1 MIGRMKTIAL
11 LGTGPLPIEN
21 ESYSYGSSNRTWHFA
36 KGLLD
41 RGHRV
46 HAIAFRL
53 MRVENG
59 KEISDPEHRRF
70 KDGDFT
76 LDSVDTVRHF
86 YDDSFLRERIRESG
100 AEILVGVNTF
110 PSARVGSLDLDLPF
124 WADLNGYNMGEVQV
138 RARIT
143 GDEGAIPHGWYE
155 GLAALCRADVFSAAS
170 GPQRYALIGELG
182 AIGRLSGVTC
192 GHEFV
197 YVVPN
202 GREDCPPP
210 EGPSEIRKRLGK
222 DAALGLWIGSYNYQF
237 DVKTLFEGI
246 ESALQKFPYFHFVS
260 TGGKV
265 DGHNE
270 RTYSDFRSW
279 VEASPNRD
287 RYHFLGWIPQEE
299 FERVL
304 RDADFGVSLDIPC
317 YETEIGA
324 RNRLTDMMRAG
335 LPMISTEGPE
345 VAEDLET
352 FEAGWR
358 IPPRDTEAFRTALG
372 TAITLAE
379 ERERRGRNAR
389 SVFERKYTLEAS
401 LQPLFRWVERPVLAP
416 DRGKPPLLLPPPAS
430 NNGPRSLGLLNRIR
444 RLVRGEQ

>member
-1 MIGRMKTIAL
+1 MKTIAI

-21 ESYSYGSSNRTWHFA
+21 DSYSYGSSNRTWHFA

-46 HAIAFRL
+46 HVIAFRL

-59 KEISDPEHRRF
+59 KEISDPEHR
-70 KDGDFT
+70 KYQDGAFT
-76 LDSVDTVRHF
+76 LDSVDTVKHF
-86 YDDSFLRERIRESG
+86 YNDAFLEGRIREVG
-100 AEILVGVNTF
+100 AEILIGVNTF
-110 PSARVGSLDLDLPF
+110 PSARGGRLDLDLPL

-143 GDEGAIPHGWYE
+143 GDESAIPHGWYE

-170 GPQRYALIGELG
+170 HPQRYALIGELG
-182 AIGRLSGVTC
+182 AIGRLCGATC

-197 YVVPN
+197 YVIPN
-202 GREDCPPP
+202 GREDVPVPR
-210 EGPSEIRKRLGK
+210 GASAIRKELGK
-222 DAALGLWIGSYNYQF
+222 EAVLVLWVGSYNYQF
-237 DVKTLFEGI
+237 DVETLFEGI
-246 ESALQKFPYFHFVS
+246 DAAMKKFPQLHFVS

-270 RTYSDFRSW
+270 LTFDTFRGRI
-279 VEASPNRD
+279 EKSPRRE
-287 RYHFLGWIPQEE
+287 RYHFLGWIAQEE

-304 RDADFGVSLDIPC
+304 RDADFGVSLDAPC

-335 LPMISTEGPE
+335 LPIISTEGPE
-345 VAEDLET
+345 ISQDLDD

-358 IPPRDTEAFRTALG
+358 IPTRNTNAFLSALERAVG
-372 TAITLAE
+372 SPE
-379 ERERRGRNAR
+379 ERARRGRNAR
-389 SVFERKYTLEAS
+389 AVYEKKYTLAAS
-401 LQPLFRWVERPVLAP
+401 LQPLFRWVENPTLAP
-416 DRGKPPLLLPPPAS
+416 DRRKRPMLLPPPPTGAS
-430 NNGPRSLGLLNRIR
+430 PHDSGFLNRLR
-444 RLVRGEQ
+444 RLGRGAR